1 MPDFSR
7 LSHTRIR
14 PIKGKDLQAFAA
26 FAEMAGEGMTTIPR
40 DETALIAKIER
51 SERSFSGQARGKD
64 AEYFMVM
71 EDRSDDRLIGCA
83 AVYPE
88 IGMEFGFYSF
98 RRLREHRRSKEFD
111 IVAESDT
118 LHLTNEFTGCT
129 EVGSLILHPDWR
141 GTGAGRML
149 AQSRYLLM
157 AQFPDLFADTVI
169 AEMRGSQGPEGGSPF
184 WDAVGRRFFGL
195 NFAEAD
201 RISAVHGNEFIADLM
216 PRYPIYLPLLG
227 QEIVDLVGVPHADSA
242 PAMRMLLREGFV
254 FDGFIDVFDAG
265 PQVIARRANIA
276 TVRASRL
283 LTHAQRDKPR
293 ERAGAWL
300 FATTCLSDFEVHFR
314 ADVAD
319 DALWNEDQPL
329 RAVPF

>member
-1 MPDFSR
+1 MNDQRALTF
-7 LSHTRIR
+7 TRVR
-14 PIKGKDLQAFAA
+14 PIAETDLDAFAS
-26 FAEMAGEGMTTIPR
+26 FADMAGDGMTTIPR
-40 DETALIAKIER
+40 DRAALAQKIDR
-51 SERSFSGQARGKD
+51 SVQSFAGKARGED

-71 EDRSDDRLIGCA
+71 EDSQVGGLIGCA
-83 AVYPE
+83 AVYPK

-149 AQSRYLLM
+149 ARSRYLLM
-157 AQFPDLFADTVI
+157 AQFPELFSDTVI
-169 AEMRGSQGPEGGSPF
+169 AEMRGSQGGEGGSPF

-195 NFAEAD
+195 EFAEAD

-227 QEIVDLVGVPHADSA
+227 ESVMDIVGRPHQESA
-242 PAMRMLLREGFV
+242 PAMRMLLKEGFV
-254 FDGFIDVFDAG
+254 YDGFIDVFDAG
-265 PQVIARRANIA
+265 PQVVARIENIL
-276 TVRASRL
+276 TVRESELMDPSDRSQSRE
-283 LTHAQRDKPR
+283 A
-293 ERAGAWL
+293 AGSWL
-300 FATTCLSDFEVHFR
+300 HATTDLGAFEVR
-314 ADVAD
+314 YRNEQTE
-319 DALWNEDQPL
+319 DAIWSSDRHL
-329 RAVPF
+329 RVVRH